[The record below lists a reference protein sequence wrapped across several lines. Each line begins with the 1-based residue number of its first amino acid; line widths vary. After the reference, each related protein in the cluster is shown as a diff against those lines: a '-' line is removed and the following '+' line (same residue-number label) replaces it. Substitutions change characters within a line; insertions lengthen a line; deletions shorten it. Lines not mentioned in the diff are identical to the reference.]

1 MKQKSFTQKLF
12 AWIFGIFATI
22 IILALAGMLYI
33 SVRYKIN
40 PIIAYNQI
48 KQINQTVDANAL
60 APNSFGTIDMESAKT
75 SFDDKLPGYI
85 KFDEQN
91 GYVFSDNVA
100 TAISGDINLTDKQVG
115 AIFNN
120 IYCSK
125 DKAEIQ
131 TSSTQN
137 LKEYGFNI
145 FFKFGWRSGKFV
157 NRYKYRC
164 KN

>member
-60 APNSFGTIDMESAKT
+60 CDSVCFFNQTIGKCALAVVNVCNNTKISD
-75 SFDDKLPGYI
+75 
-85 KFDEQN
+85 
-91 GYVFSDNVA
+91 VFLVQF
-100 TAISGDINLTDKQVG
+100 IPQIL
-115 AIFNN
+115 
-120 IYCSK
+120 
-125 DKAEIQ
+125 
-131 TSSTQN
+131 
-137 LKEYGFNI
+137 
-145 FFKFGWRSGKFV
+145 
-157 NRYKYRC
+157 
-164 KN
+164 

>member
-60 APNSFGTIDMESAKT
+60 APDSFGTIDMESAKT

-91 GYVFSDNVA
+91 GYVLSL
-100 TAISGDINLTDKQVG
+100 IHI
-115 AIFNN
+115 
-120 IYCSK
+120 
-125 DKAEIQ
+125 
-131 TSSTQN
+131 
-137 LKEYGFNI
+137 
-145 FFKFGWRSGKFV
+145 
-157 NRYKYRC
+157 
-164 KN
+164 